1 MENKKKK
8 EIILNDA
15 FPILVSLFIFSYYFY
30 GFITDENSAGA
41 GPYDFEL
48 IWSNLQLFKENI
60 FNNLDSQIY
69 NDSRPPLSYILH
81 VLFNTFTDN
90 KENFR
95 TTVFLISFLVPILFF
110 FSIRKK
116 FNNLN
121 NSLLLLLTSIITLSP
136 YFRTTAYW
144 GLGENY
150 GLICI
155 LLTFLFFEKIKNN
168 KLEYNFFS
176 KNILFFLPL
185 CFFSSLCIYFDQ
197 KLIFVPAYC
206 FYLILKAKID
216 FKHKILTMIYY
227 FVFALPFLYLI
238 YLWGGIMPPTAA
250 DARSFGIMQLHPF
263 HLGYCLS
270 MIAFYIFPLILF
282 TNFKIEKFC
291 KNIFSEK
298 YLYLSMVFSIY
309 LIVLIFFGNFNDLP
323 LIGKGFV
330 HKFLELIFE
339 NTNVKLL
346 FTLIIF
352 FISGIII
359 IEYFK
364 YKIELIFVIYFSFLS
379 IFTFPFQQEY
389 LDPLIFL
396 LAFTFF
402 KTKLNINVKTTYA
415 VVFYF
420 LIFSLSSNI
429 YYIQTIN

>member
-8 EIILNDA
+8 EIILNDT
-15 FPILVSLFIFSYYFY
+15 FPILVSLFIFGYYFY
-30 GFITDENSAGA
+30 GFIIDENSAGA

-110 FSIRKK
+110 FSIKKK

-150 GLICI
+150 GFICI
-155 LLTFLFFEKIKNN
+155 LLTFLFFESIKNT
-168 KLEYNFFS
+168 KLKYYFFS

-206 FYLILKAKID
+206 YYFILEAKID
-216 FKHKILTMIYY
+216 FKYKILTTIYY
-227 FVFALPFLYLI
+227 FIFALPFLYLI
-238 YLWGGIMPPTAA
+238 FLWGGIMPPTAT

-270 MIAFYIFPLILF
+270 MIAFYVFPLIFF
-282 TNFKIEKFC
+282 TNFKIENFR

-298 YLYLSMVFSIY
+298 FFYLSIIFIVY

-323 LIGKGFV
+323 SIGKGIV
-330 HKFLELIFE
+330 HKFLELVFE
-339 NTNVKLL
+339 NTNIKLL
-346 FTLIIF
+346 FTLIAF

-359 IEYFK
+359 LEYFK
-364 YKIELIFVIYFSFLS
+364 YKIELIFVIYFLFLS

-396 LAFTFF
+396 LAFSFF
-402 KTKLNINVKTTYA
+402 NTKLNITVKTTYA

-420 LIFSLSSNI
+420 LIFSISSNI
-429 YYIQTIN
+429 YYTQTIN